1 MPRMKNRILI
11 AIPAVEARILML
23 AILCAFATLFI
34 AFVSLGWFSTVSAQE
49 GPACDTI
56 DLGSLG
62 TDPQAELTANG
73 RWTTED
79 CDSRFRPGSDAHT
92 YRFSIAEE
100 GRVRIDLKSA
110 EGDSYLYLLNEDELR
125 IADND
130 DGGAGVDARVERD
143 LAPGAYL
150 IEATT
155 VGGRK
160 RGPAD
165 FSLSISY
172 VAGCDPVHLGSLTAG
187 TDLTASGSWT
197 LDTCGSRFVVEH
209 PAHGYLFDLPQ
220 DGRVRIDL
228 TSENGDPV
236 LSLVSLTEGLIS
248 ANDDGGDG
256 RNSRIERYLQAGTY
270 LVEAT
275 TYLERDYQPL
285 RADFDLVVH
294 LVDEDASRELP
305 LIKIEAIHTP
315 EMVVSGQPFHAH
327 FRIGNVGDGDL
338 ADIGGTALVYVVGP
352 RVFEGP
358 VTLTGSGE
366 RLQAGASYHTG
377 QVTATA
383 QSVDTKAVQPFEVTF
398 NRPGPTW
405 LFVAVIT
412 EDREEEEVSFYG
424 LWQNLMVL
432 SGTTFDKVTVEVDGM
447 EYSVEAEADE
457 EGMVTTTV
465 TSVADADAEID
476 PSVRAKAIYAAGVRT
491 QVLDGIFDEPG
502 IAGLPTTGRST
513 AVSVEGASSK
523 ALLEAFTAQY
533 KSSIDASG
541 LASSLTAEEAL
552 SPIDIEDVVLANA
565 RTASAHFVFLAAHW
579 TSLQTKIHLRE
590 PLSFEE
596 ARDLHAQFSYAARV
610 LSPAVAAGEA
620 VEAARDADSV
630 WNDPDV
636 EDLVDDLSDRTFC
649 GHRAADL
656 QSVFEDVG
664 TTNIAELAR
673 LDAEM
678 RAASPIFGL
687 RNDAVLCAVGEADA
701 ENSRFLQGLA
711 IADSDELLEALGY
724 PKPSAVPATPPH
736 RLRIIARL
744 AEDGR
749 IEHGIELASG
759 VQMVPSRRFLPA
771 SSPAGEWRVSSDVT
785 ANNDPIG
792 RIHSRRLDDGRV
804 EVAFVTASGETIT
817 PNPRFLSTDIP
828 GGVWLR
834 SGEFSVAS
842 GQSLE

>member
-1 MPRMKNRILI
+1 MKNGN
-11 AIPAVEARILML
+11 APVIPAVEVRILML
-23 AILCAFATLFI
+23 AVLCAVVTLFF
-34 AFVSLGWFSTVSAQE
+34 ALFSLGWFGNVSAQE

-56 DLGSLG
+56 ELGALG
-62 TDPQAELTANG
+62 IEPEGELTADG

-79 CDSRFRPGSDAHT
+79 CDSRFRPGSDAYT
-92 YRFSIAEE
+92 YRFSVTEE

-110 EGDSYLYLLNEDELR
+110 EGDSYLYLLNEDGSR

-130 DGGAGVDARVERD
+130 DGGAGVNARVERD
-143 LAPGAYL
+143 LAPGTYL
-150 IEATT
+150 VEATT

-160 RGPAD
+160 RGAAD

-172 VAGCDPVHLGSLTAG
+172 VAGCDPVHLGSLTPG

-197 LDTCGSRFVVEH
+197 IDTCGSRFVVEH
-209 PAHGYLFDLPQ
+209 PAHGYLFDLPE

-270 LVEAT
+270 LLEAT

-294 LVDEDASRELP
+294 LVDENARLDFP
-305 LIKIEAIHTP
+305 LIKIEAVHTP
-315 EMVVSGQPFHAH
+315 ERVVAGQPFDVH
-327 FRIGNVGDGDL
+327 FRIGNVGDGSL
-338 ADIGGTALVYVVGP
+338 ADIGGSAFTYVVGP
-352 RVFEGP
+352 RVFQGP
-358 VTLTGSGE
+358 IFVTGPE
-366 RLQAGASYHTG
+366 DRWQAGASYHTG
-377 QVTATA
+377 EQTAIA
-383 QSVDTKAVQPFEVTF
+383 QSIETKAVQPFEVTF

-412 EDREEEEVSFYG
+412 EDSSEEEVGFYG

-432 SGTTFDKVTVEVDGM
+432 SGTTFDEVKVEVDDI

-457 EGMVTTTV
+457 EGIVTTTV
-465 TSVADADAEID
+465 TSGTDEDAEID
-476 PSVRAKAIYAAGVRT
+476 PSVRAKAIYAAGVHT
-491 QVLDGIFDEPG
+491 QVLDGIFDEPEL
-502 IAGLPTTGRST
+502 AGLSTTGRST
-513 AVSVEGASSK
+513 PVTLEGVSSE
-523 ALLEAFTAQY
+523 ALLKGFAAEY
-533 KSSIDASG
+533 KSAIDASG
-541 LASSLTAEEAL
+541 LADSLDAEEAL

-565 RTASAHFVFLAAHW
+565 QTASGHFVSLAANW
-579 TSLQTKIHLRE
+579 TSLQTKILLRE
-590 PLSFEE
+590 PISFEE
-596 ARDLHAQFSYAARV
+596 ARDLHAQFSYAERV

-620 VEAARDADSV
+620 VGASRDADEG
-630 WNDPDV
+630 WNDSDV
-636 EDLVDDLSDRTFC
+636 QAMVDDLMDRTAC
-649 GHRAADL
+649 GNRTADL
-656 QSVFEDVG
+656 RSVFEEEG
-664 TTNIAELAR
+664 TTDFAALAT

-687 RNDAVLCAVGEADA
+687 RNDAVLCAVGEADN
-701 ENSRFLQGLA
+701 ENFRFLRGLA
-711 IADSDELLEALGY
+711 ISDNRELLEALGY
-724 PKPSAVPATPPH
+724 PQAAEPTAAPPH

-759 VQMVPSRRFLPA
+759 VQMVPSIRFLTTD
-771 SSPAGEWRVSSDVT
+771 SPAGEWKVSSDVT
-785 ANNDPIG
+785 ADNAPIG
-792 RIHSRRLDDGRV
+792 RIQSRRLADGRV
-804 EVAFVTASGETIT
+804 EVAFITASGEIIT
-817 PNPRFLSTDIP
+817 PNPRFLSADLPT
-828 GGVWLR
+828 GVWLR
-834 SGEFSVAS
+834 SGEFSVPS